1 MYADDLV
8 LLSPSI
14 CELQNM
20 LNVCCNELALLDL
33 QVNVKK
39 CSAIRIGNRYKSKCT
54 DLILK
59 DTKIPWTT
67 EVKYLGIYSVAA
79 TKHLSA
85 TLMLQR
91 LNIIDLLM
99 QF

>member
-1 MYADDLV
+1 MYADDLI
-8 LLSPSI
+8 LLSPSL

-20 LNVCCNELALLDL
+20 LNMCCSELALLDL

-39 CSAIRIGNRYKSKCT
+39 CSAIRIGNRYKNKCT
-54 DLILK
+54 DLTLNGLK
-59 DTKIPWTT
+59 F
-67 EVKYLGIYSVAA
+67 LGQLKLSIWES
-79 TKHLSA
+79 TLLQQLNLSA

-91 LNIIDLLM
+91 LNIIDLQM